1 MTTYMLIAS
10 RRYSENTAEYG
21 HGDFPETIDYIK
33 GVYVADT
40 LRKAQNAAKKE
51 HPRVRFGGLS
61 PWHMVEQ
68 GSEYAYLYLKPA
80 DARLPRECV
89 HEHRASLEAL
99 A

>member
-1 MTTYMLIAS
+1 
-10 RRYSENTAEYG
+10 
-21 HGDFPETIDYIK
+21 
-33 GVYVADT
+33 
-40 LRKAQNAAKKE
+40 
-51 HPRVRFGGLS
+51 
-61 PWHMVEQ
+61 MVEQ